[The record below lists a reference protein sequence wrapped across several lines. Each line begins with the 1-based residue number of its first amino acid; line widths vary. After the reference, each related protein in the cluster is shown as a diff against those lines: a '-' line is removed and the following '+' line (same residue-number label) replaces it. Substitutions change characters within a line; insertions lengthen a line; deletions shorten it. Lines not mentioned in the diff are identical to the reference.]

1 MCKLVC
7 ERAPSQE
14 VKLLDCNFTFTFTL
28 AAPLST
34 KKGSVNFC
42 SLKKALYVEPQ
53 SKDDDDDEKQQ
64 QMVGDA
70 LAACLCIGDDEPSR
84 GGGTG
89 G

>member
-1 MCKLVC
+1 
-7 ERAPSQE
+7 
-14 VKLLDCNFTFTFTL
+14 
-28 AAPLST
+28 
-34 KKGSVNFC
+34 VNFC